1 MKKLASTLLRS
12 LGQRLIFWAAIYD
25 LRMLEATLQGQC
37 NTLPDV
43 TDIPTRADMAAAIKQ
58 LSLAVVAARNRVREL
73 RPVRYGHK
81 GWKTV

>member
-1 MKKLASTLLRS
+1 MKKLALTLILR
-12 LGQRLIFWAAIYD
+12 LGQRLIFWAAIYE

-43 TDIPTRADMAAAIKQ
+43 VDIPTRADMAAAIKQ
-58 LSLAVVAARNRVREL
+58 LSLAVVTARNRVREL